1 MSNTIHRVQV
11 STYARTVNLPLHVL
25 GYTQGRVQMPI
36 DEIRA
41 RVKKTIAKVCG
52 LKAEQIGDQDTFD
65 SLEIDSLARIE
76 MLVELEREFKLSIP
90 DEEEDANLM
99 NDFQSI
105 DNAIAMVQKNLAV
118 ASA

>member
-1 MSNTIHRVQV
+1 
-11 STYARTVNLPLHVL
+11 
-25 GYTQGRVQMPI
+25 MPI

-52 LKAEQIGDQDTFD
+52 LKPEQLGDQDTFD

-76 MLVELEREFKLSIP
+76 MLVELEREFKLNIP

-99 NDFQSI
+99 QEFQSI
-105 DNAIAMVQKNLAV
+105 DSAIAIVQKNLAI
-118 ASA
+118 AAA